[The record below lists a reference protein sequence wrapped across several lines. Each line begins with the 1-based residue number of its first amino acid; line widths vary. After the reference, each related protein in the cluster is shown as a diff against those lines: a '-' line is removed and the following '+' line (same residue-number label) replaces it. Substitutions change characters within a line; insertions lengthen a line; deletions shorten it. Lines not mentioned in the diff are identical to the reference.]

1 MRESPLL
8 SLRFSPRTPPREGKD
23 STRRGAE
30 GGVNSGPCDGR
41 EFPTR
46 REKQLGRALTELTEK
61 KGVEVHARL
70 VPRLLREAAGGVVN
84 RE

>member
-1 MRESPLL
+1 LL

-23 STRRGAE
+23 STRRG
-30 GGVNSGPCDGR
+30 VYSGPCDGR

-61 KGVEVHARL
+61 KGVEIHARF
-70 VPRLLREAAGGVVN
+70 VPRLLREAAGRVVN